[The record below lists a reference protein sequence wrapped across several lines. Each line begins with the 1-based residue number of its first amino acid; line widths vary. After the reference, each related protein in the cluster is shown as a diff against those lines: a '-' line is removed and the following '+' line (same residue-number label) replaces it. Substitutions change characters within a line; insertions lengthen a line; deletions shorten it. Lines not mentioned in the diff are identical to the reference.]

1 MRLRWLWLKCTDPSR
16 PWSCLPV
23 KMESLVEILFAVLIV
38 EVGNG
43 LHSFFWT
50 DKWIDGRS
58 IADIAPTLPNA
69 VRPHVHRTK
78 TVAQGLEN
86 NAWARDI
93 TGALTVQ
100 VIIDYV
106 LIWDVIRQR
115 NFLHVLNLRY

>member
-1 MRLRWLWLKCTDPSR
+1 
-16 PWSCLPV
+16 
-23 KMESLVEILFAVLIV
+23 MESLVEILFAVLIV